1 MVQVAVT
8 DYGYG
13 NARIRA
19 MRQRLL
25 DNNFYENLV
34 ELDDFNRMV
43 QNLQQ
48 TPYKDEIQESILRKS
63 GAAAID
69 EALKLNLAR
78 TFRRVLSFLSPEG
91 QTLVSTLLG
100 RWDIHN
106 IKTIL
111 RGIHMSI
118 DPEEIIDSLLPAG
131 QLDEVELDELA
142 KQGDVKSCIDLLAT
156 WGISYGRPLTKEVA
170 TYMEAK
176 DLSVLELGLDKYYFT
191 YSLRKVRMM
200 GRNGAM
206 AQQILQ
212 TQIDIVN
219 LLTLLRLQK
228 SKQPEDEAKRLF
240 IPWGKEITLERFL
253 ELSQKEDVDE
263 VVDGLL
269 DTTYGR
275 ILEGAM
281 MKYVELGSLAALERA
296 LETYFVQKGAYMS
309 KGDPLGVGIAIGYIW
324 AKDNEIVNLRIIVK
338 GRTIGMPEKRIREEL
353 VFV

>member
-1 MVQVAVT
+1 
-8 DYGYG
+8 
-13 NARIRA
+13 

-25 DNNFYENLV
+25 DNTFYEGLV
-34 ELDDFNRMV
+34 ELDDFDRMV
-43 QNLQQ
+43 QLLQQ
-48 TPYKDEIQESILRKS
+48 TPYKDEIQEAVLRKS

-78 TFRRVLSFLSPEG
+78 TFRRVLSFMSPEG
-91 QTLVSTLLG
+91 QALVSTLLG

-111 RGIHMSI
+111 RGIHMHI

-131 QLDEVELDELA
+131 ELEEIELDELA
-142 KQGDVKSCIDLLAT
+142 KQEDIKGCIDLLAT

-170 TYMEAK
+170 TYAETR
-176 DLSVLELGLDKYYFT
+176 DLSFLELALDKYYFT
-191 YSLRKVRMM
+191 YSLRRVRML
-200 GRNGAM
+200 GPNGQK
-206 AQQILQ
+206 AQDILQ

-228 SKQPEDEAKRLF
+228 SKQPEEEAKRLYV
-240 IPWGKEITLERFL
+240 PYGREIRFEQFL
-253 ELSQKEDVDE
+253 ALAQKDDVDDLI
-263 VVDGLL
+263 DGLL
-269 DTTYGR
+269 TTTYGR

-281 MKYVELGSLAALERA
+281 MKYIEHGSLAALERA
-296 LETYFVQKGAYMS
+296 LETHFVQKGAGMS

-324 AKDNEIVNLRIIVK
+324 AKHNEIVNLRIIVK

-353 VFV
+353 ILV

>member
-1 MVQVAVT
+1 
-8 DYGYG
+8 
-13 NARIRA
+13 

-25 DNNFYENLV
+25 DNNFYEGLV
-34 ELDDFNRMV
+34 ELDDFDRMV
-43 QNLQQ
+43 QMLQQ

-69 EALKLNLAR
+69 EALKLNLTR
-78 TFRRVLSFLSPEG
+78 TFRRVLTFLSPEG
-91 QTLVSTLLG
+91 QVLVSTLLG

-111 RGIHMSI
+111 RGIHMHI

-131 QLDEVELDELA
+131 QLEEIELDELA
-142 KQGDVKSCIDLLAT
+142 KQEDVKGVIDLLAT

-170 TYMEAK
+170 AYAETK
-176 DLSVLELGLDKYYFT
+176 DLSVLELALDKYYFT
-191 YSLRKVRMM
+191 YSLRKVRLM
-200 GRNGAM
+200 GANGAK
-206 AQQILQ
+206 AQDIVQ

-228 SKQPEDEAKRLF
+228 SKQPEEEVKRLYV
-240 IPWGKEITLERFL
+240 PYGKEIRLERFL
-253 ELSQKEDVDE
+253 ELAMKEDVDD

-269 DTTYGR
+269 DTVYGR

-281 MKYVELGSLAALERA
+281 MKYVEIGSLAALERA
-296 LETYFVQKGAYMS
+296 LETHFVQKGASMS
-309 KGDPLGVGIAIGYIW
+309 KGDPLGIGIAIGYIW